1 MAPKK
6 RKNVADCSS
15 SSRFDAAMFPSLAKY
30 EAYAELFANPVVG
43 SERHIDESFKSI
55 DEYGSIMARHWNF
68 LYTFDID
75 EINFLMSKEVDWH
88 QLDAVRRI
96 HSAIN
101 RQSLQQSEAHLT
113 EGEDDDGDNEAAEG
127 EQDSV
132 LDRLTRLENEVHAM
146 NENINALN
154 SNVNARFTY
163 VDESLAAILVRLG
176 HQ

>member
-43 SERHIDESFKSI
+43 SERHIDESFKST

-75 EINFLMSKEVDWH
+75 EINEVDWG

-96 HSAIN
+96 RGAIN
-101 RQSLQQSEAHLT
+101 RRSLQQSEAHLT
-113 EGEDDDGDNEAAEG
+113 EGEDDDGDDEAAEG
-127 EQDSV
+127 E
-132 LDRLTRLENEVHAM
+132 
-146 NENINALN
+146 
-154 SNVNARFTY
+154 
-163 VDESLAAILVRLG
+163 
-176 HQ
+176 